1 MLRSRKSITR
11 ESIGDDGRDRD
22 VEGVAGARGVGAIER
37 HAAKLVEGLS
47 AAAHGEAEIALT
59 VAAAEHALRQAVL

>member
-1 MLRSRKSITR
+1 M
-11 ESIGDDGRDRD
+11 
-22 VEGVAGARGVGAIER
+22 GAIER

-59 VAAAEHALRQAVL
+59 VAAAEHAFCDKPYSSRPS